1 VAVGESQRLY
11 WFQNCYLALCII
23 PASRL
28 LLLYCNMLL
37 LLLHAA
43 LPTAEEIEIVLS
55 ISAFYHTGTYYHTGT
70 LGTGM
75 IEDRDTPLL

>member
-1 VAVGESQRLY
+1 
-11 WFQNCYLALCII
+11 
-23 PASRL
+23 
-28 LLLYCNMLL
+28 MLL